1 MVLYY
6 SIHYAGSFS
15 DFCLL
20 SKNCIFTL
28 ADDLLNVHLQNIFL
42 TVAFS

>member
-15 DFCLL
+15 DLL
-20 SKNCIFTL
+20 SFSKNCIFTL
-28 ADDLLNVHLQNIFL
+28 QMFFNVHLQNIFL